1 MNRTKVL
8 IADDHTI
15 MRKDLI
21 SILKNEV
28 DVQVIGEAQDGREAV
43 EKTHHLNPDIV
54 IMDITMPNLNGI
66 EATRQIKKEFP
77 DVDVLIL
84 TMHTTAEYILQ
95 ILHAGASGYLVKQ
108 TADTELISAIHAVA
122 KGESYLSSSVSKKVI
137 NEIIQ
142 KDGKISEVNGSDK
155 LTNRELEILQLIAEG
170 KSNRKIAEMLYLSVK
185 TVETHKTHITEKLNI
200 HSTAELTKYAIRKGY
215 TSLE

>member
-15 MRKDLI
+15 MRKGLI